1 MKWKHMMKV
10 PARRQVWLTSSAR
23 RTLRRIGTE
32 SSTYIERSS
41 SRTLLRHTAPVRH
54 FPQCLEESDLL
65 PLLERS
71 APGLFG
77 LRVLGRGEHR
87 LREFPSRESVSGVLR
102 WTAWSW
108 ISESGDSLRIET
120 YEVLSMNEP
129 AMISEENKGCCRP
142 CRQIDRT
149 CCNNLEPIRAR
160 SMTRKIG
167 HRRN

>member
-1 MKWKHMMKV
+1 MKWKHMIKV

-23 RTLRRIGTE
+23 RPLRRIGVESPLTE
-32 SSTYIERSS
+32 
-41 SRTLLRHTAPVRH
+41 PVRRC
-54 FPQCLEESDLL
+54 PQHLEAVDLL

-87 LREFPSRESVSGVLR
+87 LREFPSRGSVSGVLR

-108 ISESGDSLRIET
+108 IFESGDSLRIET
-120 YEVLSMNEP
+120 YEVQSMNEP